1 MLATGENQQHLGSK
15 EASSAVYMKTNAVR
29 SQSRLA
35 SVGAYKLQ
43 TSMTKLSEINTA
55 KVMIHSAHS
64 RSGFT
69 CPVIDPKLV
78 KSSYFVHQ
86 CLSQQDVYRKLLS
99 LFQTTA
105 SDQ

>member
-64 RSGFT
+64 SFT

-78 KSSYFVHQ
+78 KSSYFFTSMPLPTG
-86 CLSQQDVYRKLLS
+86 CLQE
-99 LFQTTA
+99 A
-105 SDQ
+105 SKSFSNNRV

>member
-29 SQSRLA
+29 SQSRLVSA
-35 SVGAYKLQ
+35 GAYKLQ
-43 TSMTKLSEINTA
+43 TSMTKLSEISTA

-64 RSGFT
+64 SFT

-86 CLSQQDVYRKLLS
+86 CLSQQDVYRKLPS
-99 LFQTTA
+99 LFQTTCV
-105 SDQ
+105 